1 MLEIWLVRA
10 SDGRYVT
17 KANAWTGSPKVEF
30 ELGER
35 EDAVRYLVRRRAE
48 EDAQLFNG
56 MKRFRH
62 FRRAVVRKYGELT
75 FIAERA

>member
-1 MLEIWLVRA
+1 MEIWLVRA

-17 KANAWTGSPKVEF
+17 KADAWTGSPKVEF
-30 ELGER
+30 ELGGR

-56 MKRFRH
+56 TYRLRR
-62 FRRAVVRKYGELT
+62 FRRAVVRKYGELSFT
-75 FIAERA
+75 VERF